1 MEKELIKELVK
12 AELGQAEERLEAG
25 QILLK
30 NDKIVDAVN
39 RFYYAAFHAA
49 RAVLNSIGLN
59 PKTHTGLLSQFGI
72 YVVKNKLMDEK
83 FGNYLRKLMEARES
97 GDYKIEA
104 IFSTED
110 VKDLGEMAKKF
121 VLEAKKIA
129 MGKIK

>member
-1 MEKELIKELVK
+1 VEKELIKELVK